1 MIFMGSK
8 KSFPDEKIIVTGRFD
23 VHQDWEVP
31 IPAFFII
38 ASIRKIRSIEEFT
51 KEEAEEF
58 IRLIAKVRK
67 GMREVLGINDVYLF
81 QNEDTKHY
89 FHLWMFPRYK
99 WMEKFGRKIESV
111 RPIIN
116 YSKENMTNDK
126 VVSQVKKA
134 VKQMKEYMN
143 EFS

>member
-1 MIFMGSK
+1 MRNK
-8 KSFPDEKIIVTGRFD
+8 KLFPDEKIIVTEHFD

-38 ASIRKIRSIEEFT
+38 ASIRKIRSVEEFND
-51 KEEAEEF
+51 EEAGEF
-58 IRLIAKVRK
+58 IKLVRRIRK
-67 GMREVLGINDVYLF
+67 GMKEVLKIKDVYLF
-81 QNEDTKHY
+81 QNEDTKHD
-89 FHLWMFPRYK
+89 FHLWLFPRYE

-116 YSKENMTNDK
+116 HSKENMTNDRI
-126 VVSQVKKA
+126 SAQVKKA

-143 EFS
+143 TFY